1 MGNELFS
8 KQPAEW
14 VQQLDW
20 SLRERRPLQRLMGM
34 ASAMAAERAMDDRQ
48 AHGEKCLDPQCVAG
62 SMVHIARAKREWECT
77 ADTLPQLV
85 LMLDDEGRVVR
96 ANRTVE
102 SWGLARISEVRGRHV
117 HHLLHPECD
126 DPACYFEHFWAEA
139 VHGTRLGS
147 SAQCENDDPVLKRH
161 IQIHAR
167 PTLHGDEQPLGP
179 GVSSVVVIV
188 HDITDL
194 MLAEQALRIMNNEL
208 GERVKSRTEQLEG
221 TNRRMQKEI
230 MERYLAEKALRDSR
244 AQYRRLVE
252 TMHEGLA
259 TADERGNL
267 TFVNWH
273 LTELLGYAREE
284 MIGQPVMRFLAPESQ
299 ELLAQRRARRLNGN
313 FPFDE
318 APYEVFVDAKDGRR
332 LFVKISPRAIQDSE
346 GRFAGSFA
354 VVTDLSLRVQ
364 AEEVLRKS
372 ETELKLLSAQLLTAQ
387 EMERKR
393 IASELHDG
401 IGQSMSAVKF
411 CVEEAT
417 RQLSACDAPDGK
429 RLLESVVPRIQAAIE
444 EVRRISMDLRPT
456 TLDDLGIL
464 PTLAWF
470 CREFQ
475 GIYQDIRM
483 EKHVAIQE
491 QDVSPAIKTVIFRI
505 VQEAVNN
512 AAKYAQASRI
522 SISLARIGTKV
533 IELKVEDDGIG
544 FDLAEVA
551 VRSGS
556 DRGYGLVSMRERAD
570 FSGGLF
576 HLSSSPG
583 SGTLV
588 RVTWP
593 CCMQDEQQ
601 RRGLDAELG
610 CSPV

>member
-1 MGNELFS
+1 MDKDLFFG
-8 KQPAEW
+8 QPAEW
-14 VQQLDW
+14 VRQLDW
-20 SLRERRPLQRLMGM
+20 SLRERRPLQRLVGM
-34 ASAMAAERAMDDRQ
+34 ACAKEARGEDAESNIPST
-48 AHGEKCLDPQCVAG
+48 KCSDAQCLNG
-62 SMVHIARAKREWECT
+62 SMVRIARAKREWECT

-85 LMLDDEGRVVR
+85 LMLDAEGQVVR

-102 SWGLARISEVRGRHV
+102 SWGLAGIAEVPGRQV
-117 HHLLHPECD
+117 HDLLHPGCV
-126 DPACYFEHFWAEA
+126 DPSCYFSRFWSEA
-139 VHGTRLGS
+139 KHGTQAGTTVH
-147 SAQCENDDPVLKRH
+147 CENDDPILKRH
-161 IQIHAR
+161 VQIQAR
-167 PTLHGDEQPLGP
+167 PTLYGDEQPVDP
-179 GVSSVVVIV
+179 GASSVVVII

-194 MLAEQALRIMNNEL
+194 MLGEQALRIMNNEL
-208 GERVKSRTEQLEG
+208 GERVKTRTEQLEG

-230 MERYLAEKALRDSR
+230 MERYLAETALRDSR

-252 TMHEGLA
+252 SMHEGLA
-259 TADERGNL
+259 TADEHGNL
-267 TFVNWH
+267 TFVNRH
-273 LTELLGYAREE
+273 LTELLGYRSEE
-284 MIGQPVMRFLAPESQ
+284 MLGQPALCFLDADSQ
-299 ELLAQRRARRLNGN
+299 PVLAQRQAKRQAGG
-313 FPFDE
+313 FPYDE
-318 APYEVFVDAKDGRR
+318 TPYEVGLLTKDGQRV
-332 LFVKISPRAIQDSE
+332 FVKVSPRAIQDSE
-346 GRFAGSFA
+346 GHFAGSFA

-411 CVEEAT
+411 CVEEAS
-417 RQLSACDAPDGK
+417 RQLSGCDAPEGK

-475 GIYQDIRM
+475 GIFRDIQV
-483 EKHVAIQE
+483 EKHIAIQE

-512 AAKYAQASRI
+512 AAKYAHADKI
-522 SISLARIGTKV
+522 SISLARIGKKV
-533 IELKVEDDGIG
+533 IELKVEDSGVG
-544 FDLAEVA
+544 FDPAEVA

-556 DRGYGLVSMRERAD
+556 DHGYGLVSMRERAD

-576 HLSSSPG
+576 HLAASPG
-583 SGTLV
+583 NGTQI

-593 CCMQDEQQ
+593 CACQESDGDGMEVWA
-601 RRGLDAELG
+601 RER
-610 CSPV
+610 

>member
-1 MGNELFS
+1 MGKHFDPNR
-8 KQPAEW
+8 PAEW
-14 VQQLDW
+14 VQQLNW
-20 SLRERRPLQRLMGM
+20 SLREQRPLQRLIGM
-34 ASAMAAERAMDDRQ
+34 ASAMDDR
-48 AHGEKCLDPQCVAG
+48 APEAGSNALSTKCGNPECLTG
-62 SMVHIARAKREWECT
+62 SMVRITRAKREWECT

-85 LMLDDEGRVVR
+85 LMLDADGHVVR

-102 SWGLARISEVRGRHV
+102 SWGLARISEVQGRQLHD
-117 HHLLHPECD
+117 LLHPECSD
-126 DPACYFEHFWAEA
+126 HACYLTRFCSEA
-139 VHGTRLGS
+139 VHGIRVGAT
-147 SAQCENDDPVLKRH
+147 AQCESDDPILKRH
-161 IQIHAR
+161 VQIQAR
-167 PTLHGDEQPLGP
+167 PTLHSDEQPAGP

-208 GERVKSRTEQLEG
+208 GERVKTRTEQLEG

-230 MERYLAEKALRDSR
+230 MERFLAEKALRDSR

-259 TADERGNL
+259 TADEHGNL
-267 TFVNWH
+267 TFVNRH
-273 LTELLGYAREE
+273 LTELLGYGREE
-284 MIGQPVMRFLAPESQ
+284 VLGQPALRFLAAESQ
-299 ELLAQRRARRLNGN
+299 PVLAQRQVRQLAGN
-313 FPFDE
+313 FPYDE
-318 APYEVFVDAKDGRR
+318 TPYEVALLAKDGRR
-332 LFVKISPRAIQDSE
+332 VYVKVSPRAIEDSE

-393 IASELHDG
+393 IAAELHDG

-417 RQLSACDAPDGK
+417 RHMASCDAPEGK

-483 EKHVAIQE
+483 EKHIAIQE

-512 AAKYAQASRI
+512 AAKYAHAGKI
-522 SISLARIGTKV
+522 SISLARVGGKM

-544 FDLAEVA
+544 FDLAEVV

-576 HLSSSPG
+576 HLAAAPG
-583 SGTLV
+583 QGTQV

-593 CCMQDEQQ
+593 CSCQEAGYDMGMEP
-601 RRGLDAELG
+601 G
-610 CSPV
+610 